1 MHPGLLFVYHY
12 ERLMRSDRELI
23 HLYQFGDEAAFREFY
38 ARHRKPLYVY
48 LLSVVRDRE
57 TAEELLQ
64 ETFYAFLRHLD
75 RLNGSDD
82 LRPFLVRTARNR
94 AIDVL
99 RRRKRGEIALQR
111 RAEDPFFKPRA
122 AGAAETVDPEEV
134 SALLR
139 RLPDEQRE
147 LIVLKI
153 LVGMTFREIARVTG
167 CGESSVVSRYRY
179 GLGKLR
185 AFAL

>member
-1 MHPGLLFVYHY
+1 
-12 ERLMRSDRELI
+12 MRSDRELI
-23 HLYQFGDEAAFREFY
+23 DLYRRGDEAAFREFY

-82 LRPFLVRTARNR
+82 LRPFMVRTARNR

-99 RRRKRGEIALQR
+99 RRRKRGETALQR

-122 AGAAETVDPEEV
+122 AGAAETVDPDEV
-134 SALLR
+134 SAL
-139 RLPDEQRE
+139 
-147 LIVLKI
+147 
-153 LVGMTFREIARVTG
+153 ARV
-167 CGESSVVSRYRY
+167 
-179 GLGKLR
+179 
-185 AFAL
+185 A

>member
-1 MHPGLLFVYHY
+1 
-12 ERLMRSDRELI
+12 MRSDRELI
-23 HLYQFGDEAAFREFY
+23 DVYKRGDEAAFREFY

-64 ETFYAFLRHLD
+64 ETFFAFLRHLD

-99 RRRKRGEIALQR
+99 RRRKRGEVALQR
-111 RAEDPFFKPRA
+111 RAEDPLFKPRPAGA
-122 AGAAETVDPEEV
+122 AGAVDPDEV

-147 LIVLKI
+147 VIVLKI

-185 AFAL
+185 AFALAIGGCVEGAR